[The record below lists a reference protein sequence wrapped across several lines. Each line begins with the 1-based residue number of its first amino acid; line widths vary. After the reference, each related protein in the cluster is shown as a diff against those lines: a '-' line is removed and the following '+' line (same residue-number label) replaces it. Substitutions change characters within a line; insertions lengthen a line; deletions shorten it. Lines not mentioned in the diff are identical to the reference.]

1 MFASLAPTMSATVAL
16 VVIFAGAYVAYQLF
30 FSPLSRIP
38 GPFWA
43 KVSEIRL
50 LLGALG
56 DDANRDF
63 VSLHKK
69 YGKVVRI
76 GPKTLSV
83 TDPAAFREIYKAG
96 NRYIKSESVGILKA
110 GRPFD
115 LPGERDER
123 IHAEQRKLV
132 ARAYSME
139 SMIHLEPRVDET
151 LTTLLQKFDELQG
164 QTIDLAQWL
173 QLFAF
178 DIIGAIS
185 FSRPYGYVEAG
196 DDNGIFALLKAT
208 FKSLA
213 WLTRALWFF
222 RLHQRLKPFFGGF
235 ISLAASNRNGYFH
248 QFAWKEIN
256 ARKARGGDDRDMLG
270 KLLTVQQAKPQM
282 NDTNIAF
289 MMTANVTAGSD
300 TTSFGL
306 SAIFYYLLNNPDKYR
321 VLVEE
326 LEKMRA
332 KGELSTIVTAQQA
345 ESCAYLQAVIYE
357 ALRLR
362 PSVGIPLERVVPAGG
377 TTIDGHYTP
386 AGTIVGTNAWA
397 LHRETDIWGP
407 DAESFRPERWLD
419 KNNDGLKRYFFT
431 FGGGSRTCIGRN
443 ISWLEMEK
451 LVPTL
456 LMRYNFQLAPDA
468 KLVDDCG

>member
-1 MFASLAPTMSATVAL
+1 MSAVVAL

-30 FSPLSRIP
+30 LSPLSRIP

-43 KVSEIRL
+43 KLSYFGM

-56 DDANRDF
+56 NDAHRDF
-63 VSLHKK
+63 LSLHKK

-76 GPKTLSV
+76 GPNSLSV

-96 NRYIKSESVGILKA
+96 
-110 GRPFD
+110 
-115 LPGERDER
+115 GERDEKV
-123 IHAEQRKLV
+123 HGEQRKLV

-196 DDNGIFALLKAT
+196 DDNGIFALLKTT

-222 RLHQRLKPFFGGF
+222 RLHQRLKSFFGDF
-235 ISLAASNRNGYFH
+235 ISLGASNRNGYFH

-256 ARKARGGDDRDMLG
+256 ARKAREGDDRDMLG
-270 KLLTVQQAKPQM
+270 KLLTVQQSKPQM

-289 MMTANVTAGSD
+289 MMTSNVTAGSD

-306 SAIFYYLLNNPDKYR
+306 SAIFHYLLNNPDKYR
-321 VLVEE
+321 CLVEE
-326 LEKMRA
+326 LEKQKA
-332 KGELSTIVTAQQA
+332 NE
-345 ESCAYLQAVIYE
+345 
-357 ALRLR
+357 
-362 PSVGIPLERVVPAGG
+362 
-377 TTIDGHYTP
+377 
-386 AGTIVGTNAWA
+386 
-397 LHRETDIWGP
+397 
-407 DAESFRPERWLD
+407 
-419 KNNDGLKRYFFT
+419 RYFFT

-468 KLVDDCG
+468 KLVDDCGFLMFARGLYVNWTLRDI